1 VCVCVCVCA
10 CLWLPASMHGYPT
23 ARLRVCIIVTSQSIA
38 DVPGAHFLCRRAGM
52 QTSGKLRLPR
62 QPSSDARQVNCKP
75 HHHCA
80 DEPHPTTA
88 APSVDGD
95 AVPGDEDVGHTHD
108 HDRRDERECAHSRDD
123 RHCGMGDPG
132 LVDSHHYHYG
142 NDDAQDSSRCASNS
156 SSEMVDNLRFAH
168 LCYDNNDDD
177 DDDAASANAAVEAQL
192 RRDSVDVSD
201 GSQPRISSLH
211 SCHTHTHTHSLSHTH
226 THTHTHARTH
236 TRTHAHAHAH
246 NTHTHTHPE
255 SRSALHRRL
264 QRRRRPHS
272 SSCRRASVSAARAR
286 SRLLHNRTVPVR
298 GKRKACRPVRTRAS
312 NVLASVSLRGR
323 GCAHARTKWPR
334 HVFPRSIH
342 P

>member
-1 VCVCVCVCA
+1 
-10 CLWLPASMHGYPT
+10 
-23 ARLRVCIIVTSQSIA
+23 
-38 DVPGAHFLCRRAGM
+38 M

-132 LVDSHHYHYG
+132 LDHYDHDNGGYHHGDDDDQGGIDCAHIDDDDDDDGDDDVDSHHYHYG

-211 SCHTHTHTHSLSHTH
+211 SCHTHTHTLSLSLS
-226 THTHTHARTH
+226 HTHTHARTH